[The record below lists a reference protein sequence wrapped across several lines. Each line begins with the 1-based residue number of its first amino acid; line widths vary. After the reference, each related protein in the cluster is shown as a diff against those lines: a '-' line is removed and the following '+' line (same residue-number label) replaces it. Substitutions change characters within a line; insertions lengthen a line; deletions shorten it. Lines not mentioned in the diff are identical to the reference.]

1 MLGLIFRRFERLM
14 INAAEFAHMLAYKGF
29 FSVAPHYPFRVS
41 GKEGAMA
48 PEAAAAAA
56 L

>member
-1 MLGLIFRRFERLM
+1 M

-48 PEAAAAAA
+48 PEAAAAAP